1 MKWLYTRLPR
11 INSVAFLCTDEI
23 WLTEQEI
30 RETTPFTTATNNA
43 KLSCGNSKQASERPV
58 WQEFWAFKER
68 NSPIYLKMNDTST
81 LTYGYR

>member
-58 WQEFWAFKER
+58 RQESQVFEEGNWG
-68 NSPIYLKMNDTST
+68 IYWKISLVYVSVG
-81 LTYGYR
+81 LT